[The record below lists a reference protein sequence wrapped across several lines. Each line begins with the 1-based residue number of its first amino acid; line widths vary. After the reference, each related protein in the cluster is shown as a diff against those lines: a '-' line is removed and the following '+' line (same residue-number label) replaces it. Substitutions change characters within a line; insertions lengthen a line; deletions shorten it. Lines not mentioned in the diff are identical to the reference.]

1 MTMNTNTATIDL
13 TAADAVTALAAA
25 TAAPSEAIATYTD
38 AQQCALVAAGN
49 TSLRTIVQ
57 HWRNPSRT
65 VAVNIPNAPFAA
77 AAATVPPAYLP
88 IITAVLEASAK
99 RILKRTIENY
109 NTLPTALSS
118 KLFTNDAIMEEAIN
132 GNSEWLT
139 KEELTKAWETSATRQ
154 RYIADP
160 RYTGNKEFRQAVNYL
175 ADLYLKLAGK
185 TSTYKPTE
193 LDVMLAKLD
202 DTDMATE
209 FGSFVLRRIEAIK
222 NKPAASQEIS
232 LDLL

>member
-1 MTMNTNTATIDL
+1 MNTNTNTATIDL
-13 TAADAVTALAAA
+13 AAADAVTALAAA
-25 TAAPSEAIATYTD
+25 TTAPNEAIATYTD
-38 AQQCALVAAGN
+38 AQQCALVAAGDAN
-49 TSLRTIVQ
+49 LRTIVQ

-65 VAVNIPNAPFAA
+65 VAVNISNQPFAA
-77 AAATVPPAYLP
+77 AAAEVPPAYLP

-109 NTLPTALSS
+109 NTLPTTLSS

-132 GNSEWLT
+132 GNSEWLS

-160 RYTGNKEFRQAVNYL
+160 RYTGSKEFRQAVNYL
-175 ADLYLKLAGK
+175 ADLYMKLSGK

-202 DTDMATE
+202 DTDMTTE